1 MSRSVKI
8 AIVTAAV
15 LIGWM
20 TWRHHSLA
28 LRTQAG
34 AAESVPIVAAE
45 KIGREDL
52 SQTLTVA
59 AEFRP
64 NQQVALHA
72 KVSGY
77 VQSISVDVGDHVQ
90 EGQAIAQLD
99 VPEMQNEL
107 QKATASSFAADQ
119 EVIRA
124 EAAHAEAHLGFTRL
138 QDVAK
143 DHPKLVAQQE
153 VDAARARDATTGS
166 GVAAAKQKVEESH
179 AEIARVKAMVGYT
192 TITAPFAGVI
202 TRRLADPGALI
213 QAGTSSTTQPIVE
226 LADDKKLR
234 LTFPVP
240 ESSVPLVKAGA
251 AVRVIVGSLNASFD
265 ATVSRFSGKVDRA
278 TRTMWTEVDV
288 ENADGRFTP
297 GMIAEVALVVRE
309 SKRAIAVPVQAIAAG
324 EKPTV
329 MLVGPGDVVEQ
340 RAVKLGLQTPEKT
353 EVLAGLQPG
362 DLVLVGA
369 RTGIQPGQKV
379 QAKVA
384 LAVAE

>member
-1 MSRSVKI
+1 VAAA
-8 AIVTAAV
+8 AIIV
-15 LIGWM
+15 LALA
-20 TWRHHSLA
+20 WRHRSLA
-28 LRTQAG
+28 KRAQAAG
-34 AAESVPIVAAE
+34 AEPIPTVAAE
-45 KIGREDL
+45 KVDREDL
-52 SQTLTVA
+52 AQTLTVA

-64 NQQVALHA
+64 NQQVALHS

-77 VQSISVDVGDHVQ
+77 VQSIWVDVGDHVQ

-166 GVAAAKQKVEESH
+166 AVAAAMQKVEESR

-226 LADDKKLR
+226 LAEDKKLR

-240 ESSVPLVKAGA
+240 ESSVPLVKTGA
-251 AVRVIVGSLNASFD
+251 AVRVTVGSLETSFD
-265 ATVSRFSGKVDRA
+265 AAVSRFSGKVDRA

-288 ENADGRFTP
+288 DNAEGRFTP

-309 SKRAIAVPVQAIAAG
+309 SKRAVAVPVQAIAAG

-329 MLVGPGDVVEQ
+329 MLVGRGDVVEQ
-340 RAVKLGLQTPEKT
+340 RAVTLGLQTPGKT
-353 EVLAGLQPG
+353 EVLTGLQPG

-369 RTGIQPGQKV
+369 RTGVQAGQKV
-379 QAKVA
+379 HAKVA
-384 LAVAE
+384 VAAAE

>member
-1 MSRSVKI
+1 VAAA
-8 AIVTAAV
+8 AIIV
-15 LIGWM
+15 LALA
-20 TWRHHSLA
+20 WRHRSLA
-28 LRTQAG
+28 KRAQAAG
-34 AAESVPIVAAE
+34 AEPIPTVAAE
-45 KIGREDL
+45 KVDREDL
-52 SQTLTVA
+52 AQTLTVA

-64 NQQVALHA
+64 NQQVALHS

-77 VQSISVDVGDHVQ
+77 VQSIWVDVGDHVQ

-166 GVAAAKQKVEESH
+166 AVAAAMQKVEESR

-226 LADDKKLR
+226 LAEDKKLR

-240 ESSVPLVKAGA
+240 ESSVPLVKTGA
-251 AVRVIVGSLNASFD
+251 AVRVTVGSLETSFD
-265 ATVSRFSGKVDRA
+265 AAVSRFSGKVDRA

-288 ENADGRFTP
+288 DNAEGRFTP

-309 SKRAIAVPVQAIAAG
+309 SKRAVAVPVQAIAAG

-329 MLVGPGDVVEQ
+329 MLVGRGDVVEQ
-340 RAVKLGLQTPEKT
+340 RAVTLGLQTPGKT
-353 EVLAGLQPG
+353 EVLTGLQPG

-369 RTGIQPGQKV
+369 RTGVQPGQKV
-379 QAKVA
+379 HAKVA
-384 LAVAE
+384 VAAAE